1 MSKPSPLLGEGGSR
15 GTRETGEVPSSTQAR
30 NAKPMTTT
38 TIPIRRRSA
47 FMRKAFP
54 YFMVAPACIYLLGIT
69 LWPGVF
75 ALYRS
80 LFEGKFNWQQN
91 YVGLE
96 NYKRLFVD
104 ENFWSAVWNTL
115 LLGSITLVIE
125 FVIAL
130 FLAALVYRSP
140 WVKGWRILFMLP
152 MLFMPSAV
160 GFLWKLI
167 FNDGRVMADLLN
179 RVGLVDGGIDWMA
192 HTLNARFVLV
202 LTDVWQ
208 WTPFLFIILVAGLQG
223 QDKEIEEA
231 ARLDGASFGKMFW
244 NISLPLLRPIIAIA
258 LVLRGIDLLNNM
270 SAVNIITQGSPAGY
284 TETLSYFIYRT
295 AFRSFDHGYASATS
309 VLLLVATVILAQFLV
324 RKFFRSGTES

>member
-1 MSKPSPLLGEGGSR
+1 
-15 GTRETGEVPSSTQAR
+15 
-30 NAKPMTTT
+30 MTDAAVALPRK
-38 TIPIRRRSA
+38 IMRRRSP

-54 YFMVAPACIYLLGIT
+54 YLMVAPAVIYLLGIT
-69 LWPGVF
+69 LWPGAF

-80 LFEGKFNWQQN
+80 LFTGKFGWEKNF
-91 YVGLE
+91 VGLE
-96 NYKRLFVD
+96 NYQTLLAD
-104 ENFWSAVWNTL
+104 EHFWTALWNTL
-115 LLGSITLVIE
+115 FLGSITLAIE
-125 FVIAL
+125 FAIAL
-130 FLAALVYRSP
+130 LLAALVYRSR

-160 GFLWKLI
+160 GYLWKLL
-167 FNDGRVMADLLN
+167 FNDGRVMADLFN
-179 RVGLVDGGIDWMA
+179 RVGLADGGIDWMA
-192 HTLNARFVLV
+192 TTLNARFVLV
-202 LTDVWQ
+202 VTDVWQ

-231 ARLDGASFGKMFW
+231 ARLDGASFGQMFW

-270 SAVNIITQGSPAGY
+270 SAVNIITQGSPAGH

-295 AFRSFDHGYASATS
+295 AFRSFDQGYAAAAS
-309 VLLLVATVILAQFLV
+309 VLLLIASVILAQVLV

>member
-1 MSKPSPLLGEGGSR
+1 MTATTLPS
-15 GTRETGEVPSSTQAR
+15 TV
-30 NAKPMTTT
+30 
-38 TIPIRRRSA
+38 RRRSA
-47 FMRKAFP
+47 RMRKAFP
-54 YFMVAPACIYLLGIT
+54 YLMVAPACIFLLGIT

-80 LFEGKFNWQQN
+80 LFTGKFGWEKN
-91 YVGLE
+91 YVGSE
-96 NYKRLFVD
+96 NYRNLLVD
-104 ENFWSAVWNTL
+104 EHFWQAVWNTL
-115 LLGSITLVIE
+115 LLGSITLIIE

-130 FLAALVYRSP
+130 LLAALVYRSP

-160 GFLWKLI
+160 GYLWKLI
-167 FNDGRVMADLLN
+167 FNDGRVMADLFN
-179 RVGLVDGGIDWMA
+179 RVGLANGGIDWMA

-202 LTDVWQ
+202 VTDVWQ

-231 ARLDGASFGKMFW
+231 ARLDGASFGSMFW

-270 SAVNIITQGSPAGY
+270 SAVNIITQGSPAGA

-295 AFRSFDHGYASATS
+295 GFRSFDQGYAAAAS
-309 VLLLVATVILAQFLV
+309 VLLLIATIILAQFLV
-324 RKFFRSGTES
+324 RKFFRSGTEA

>member
-1 MSKPSPLLGEGGSR
+1 MIITKL
-15 GTRETGEVPSSTQAR
+15 
-30 NAKPMTTT
+30 
-38 TIPIRRRSA
+38 PIRRRSA

-69 LWPGVF
+69 LWPGIF

-80 LFEGKFNWQQN
+80 LFTGKFNWQQN
-91 YVGLE
+91 FVGFE
-96 NYKRLFVD
+96 NYQLLLADKH
-104 ENFWSAVWNTL
+104 FWGAVWNTL
-115 LLGSITLVIE
+115 LLGSVTLVIE

-160 GFLWKLI
+160 GYLWKLI

-179 RVGLVDGGIDWMA
+179 RVGLASGGIDWMA

-231 ARLDGASFGKMFW
+231 ARLDGASFGAMFW

-309 VLLLVATVILAQFLV
+309 VLLLIATIILAQFLV
-324 RKFFRSGTES
+324 RKFFKSGTET

>member
-1 MSKPSPLLGEGGSR
+1 
-15 GTRETGEVPSSTQAR
+15 
-30 NAKPMTTT
+30 MTDATLT
-38 TIPIRRRSA
+38 LPTALRRRSP

-54 YFMVAPACIYLLGIT
+54 YFMVGPACIFLLFIT
-69 LWPGVF
+69 LWPGIF
-75 ALYRS
+75 AVYRS
-80 LFEGKFNWQQN
+80 LFTGKFGWEKNFVGSEN
-91 YVGLE
+91 YVTLLG
-96 NYKRLFVD
+96 D
-104 ENFWSAVWNTL
+104 EHFWTAVWNTL
-115 LLGSITLVIE
+115 LLGSITLAIE
-125 FVIAL
+125 FGIAL
-130 FLAALVYRSP
+130 LLAALVYRSP

-167 FNDGRVMADLLN
+167 FNDGRVMADLFN
-179 RVGLVDGGIDWMA
+179 RVGLTTGGIDWMA
-192 HTLNARFVLV
+192 HTFNARFVLV

-231 ARLDGASFGKMFW
+231 ARLDGASFGQMFW

-270 SAVNIITQGSPAGY
+270 SAVNIITQGSPAGA

-295 AFRSFDHGYASATS
+295 GFRSFDQGYASAAS
-309 VLLLVATVILAQFLV
+309 VLLLIATVILAQFLV
-324 RKFFRSGTES
+324 RKFFRSGTEA

>member
-1 MSKPSPLLGEGGSR
+1 
-15 GTRETGEVPSSTQAR
+15 
-30 NAKPMTTT
+30 MTTAT
-38 TIPIRRRSA
+38 LHRPIRRRSA
-47 FMRKAFP
+47 SSRRVFP
-54 YFMVAPACIYLLGIT
+54 YLMVAPACIYLLFIT
-69 LWPGVF
+69 LWPGIF

-80 LFEGKFNWQQN
+80 LFTGKFGWEKNF
-91 YVGLE
+91 VGLE
-96 NYKRLFVD
+96 NFQTLLGD
-104 ENFWSAVWNTL
+104 EHFWEALWNTL
-115 LLGSITLVIE
+115 LLGTITLAIE

-160 GFLWKLI
+160 GFLWKLL
-167 FNDGRVMADLLN
+167 FNDGRVMADLLAKI
-179 RVGLVDGGIDWMA
+179 GLVDGGVDWMA
-192 HTLNARFVLV
+192 HVFTARFVLV
-202 LTDVWQ
+202 LVDVWE

-270 SAVNIITQGSPAGY
+270 SAVNIITQGSPGGA

-295 AFRSFDHGYASATS
+295 AFRSFDHGYASAAS
-309 VLLLVATVILAQFLV
+309 VLLLIATVILAQFLV
-324 RKFFRSGTES
+324 RKFFRSGTET